1 MTGSPATVEER
12 LARNEATFRDA
23 NERVGAAAR
32 RLELD
37 ALVPFICECGRP
49 DCTTIVRLTSA
60 DYERI
65 CAVPTHFLYAP
76 GHEEGMSESR
86 MIEALGAATVVEKLG
101 DPGRIAVETDP
112 RATTG

>member
-1 MTGSPATVEER
+1 MTGSPATTEER
-12 LARNEATFRDA
+12 LARNEATFREA

-32 RLELD
+32 RLELN

-49 DCTTIVRLTSA
+49 DCTTIVRLTRA

-65 CAVPTHFLYAP
+65 RAIPTHFLYAP
-76 GHEEGMSESR
+76 GHEKGMPESH
-86 MIEALGAATVVEKLG
+86 MIEALGAAIVVEKVG

-112 RATTG
+112 RATAG